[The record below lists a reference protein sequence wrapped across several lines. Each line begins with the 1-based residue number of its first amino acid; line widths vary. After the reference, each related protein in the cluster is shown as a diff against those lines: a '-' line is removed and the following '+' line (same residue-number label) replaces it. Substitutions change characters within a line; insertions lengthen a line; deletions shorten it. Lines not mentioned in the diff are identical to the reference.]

1 MSPPV
6 ETPLIEQMRQLGRSF
21 ERIVHALATI
31 DHKTADALSL
41 SALQDIPYRKVL
53 RRELIR
59 AAGGTRKAND
69 ARQNASPQ

>member
-6 ETPLIEQMRQLGRSF
+6 ELPLVEQVRKLGHSF
-21 ERIVHALATI
+21 ERIAHALATI
-31 DHKTADALSL
+31 DHKTADALTL
-41 SALQDIPYRKVL
+41 AALQDFPYRKVL

-69 ARQNASPQ
+69 ARQNAGAL